1 MGLTVAIA
9 GMVGLFAVKKGLERS
24 VSETFQLIPGL
35 SIMQPG
41 APVPLFSKLPIAW
54 SKEVADIEGVSV
66 VNTQIIQRANLV
78 EGKTSISPPT
88 LLFGTEIA
96 SRLQLKRGVYRESIK
111 EGRFLQETDK
121 GTNRCVVSRAL
132 AKRLKKKLGETLSID
147 SVQLEI
153 VGIYHTGMVL
163 LDVAVILDIETVR
176 KITRFDPG
184 SISSIYLEKSDDSI
198 SDEELKTAIE
208 NKFRGREIDSWQSK
222 PRTGNLLFDALIWV
236 ASQSKSSSS
245 EKKSGE
251 KENSNSQKNA
261 KSEKLPI
268 EVRSAND
275 WGEKLSEFSKDLN
288 IFLTIMTSIGISIA
302 ILNIVNTMLMSVTE
316 RIVEFGIL
324 KANGWS
330 RRDVLKLITFESA
343 IVGLLGGVLGAFFG
357 WVVTLVVNNTW
368 PDRVH
373 LFASPGLLLFGV
385 VFSTFVG
392 VLGGL
397 YPAIWAMRM
406 MPMDAI
412 RRG

>member
-1 MGLTVAIA
+1 M
-9 GMVGLFAVKKGLERS
+9 
-24 VSETFQLIPGL
+24 
-35 SIMQPG
+35 
-41 APVPLFSKLPIAW
+41 
-54 SKEVADIEGVSV
+54 
-66 VNTQIIQRANLV
+66 
-78 EGKTSISPPT
+78 
-88 LLFGTEIA
+88 
-96 SRLQLKRGVYRESIK
+96 K

-121 GTNRCVVSRAL
+121 GTNRCVISRAL

-147 SVQLEI
+147 SVPLEI

-184 SISSIYLEKSDDSI
+184 SVSSFYLEKSDDSL
-198 SDEELKTAIE
+198 SDEGLKAAIE
-208 NKFRGREIDSWQSK
+208 NRFRGREIDSWQST
-222 PRTGNLLFDALIWV
+222 PRTGNLLFDALLWA
-236 ASQSKSSSS
+236 ASQSNAPSTAPEKKTGQAEKSSS
-245 EKKSGE
+245 
-251 KENSNSQKNA
+251 QKDS

-275 WGEKLSEFSKDLN
+275 WGEKLAEFSKDLN

-302 ILNIVNTMLMSVTE
+302 VLNIVNTMLMSVTE

-343 IVGLLGGVLGAFFG
+343 IVGVLGGVLGAFFG

-368 PDRVH
+368 PDRVN